1 MDCFFLLAK
10 DIDFV
15 RINFENYTH
24 IDISTHNII
33 NLVIGNFNYENETL
47 LTDNLNFILAPG
59 ANISCRFGYY
69 PLPQSCI
76 FVFDRIL
83 LQSDIVSIEI
93 HKNTGENLEI
103 WIPYEEDERGFNAAQ
118 NCYIGKT
125 GELHIE
131 IKEAE

>member
-15 RINFENYTH
+15 RINFENYVH
-24 IDISTHNII
+24 IDIPTQNII
-33 NLVIGNFNYENETL
+33 NLTIGNLNEDDENL
-47 LTDNLNFILAPG
+47 STDSLDFILAPA
-59 ANISCRFGYY
+59 ANVLCKFEYY
-69 PLPQSCI
+69 PLPLKC
-76 FVFDRIL
+76 FAFDRIFL
-83 LQSDIVSIEI
+83 RSDIISIEI

-103 WIPYEEDERGFNAAQ
+103 WIPYKENARGFNAVQ

-131 IKEAE
+131 IKKTK